1 MTSYAEGILSD
12 VLLGPAIVE
21 YLKRIDV
28 ARKDEPHHTA
38 ETERHELAR

>member
-12 VLLGPAIVE
+12 VMVGPAIVE

-28 ARKDEPHHTA
+28 VRENEPRQAA
-38 ETERHELAR
+38 ETEAHELAR

>member
-12 VLLGPAIVE
+12 VMLGPAIVE

-28 ARKDEPHHTA
+28 ARDNEPHQAA

>member
-21 YLKRIDV
+21 YLKRIDDV
-28 ARKDEPHHTA
+28 RENEPHQAA

>member
-12 VLLGPAIVE
+12 MMLGPAIVE

-28 ARKDEPHHTA
+28 VQENEAHPVA
-38 ETERHELAR
+38 ETDQHELAR

>member
-12 VLLGPAIVE
+12 MMLGPAIVE

-28 ARKDEPHHTA
+28 VQENEPRPAA
-38 ETERHELAR
+38 ETDQHEFAR